1 MTADHST
8 TITIPAE
15 GVETIEKIW
24 TDQRIDDAQLRE
36 PETQDA
42 LRQQWANDLGTT
54 WSELVD
60 KIRSTM
66 LAQLWVVVRSPIGRP
81 SPALLAALG
90 IAVGWLADPYRASWS
105 RVLQEIPHKP
115 KWTPDLEWH
124 TDSTGWLQ
132 PNDVTALTC
141 LKPATIGGATDIL
154 TLDTVQRT
162 AIDEVGLTTLAGAGF
177 AWPLDAELG
186 GGRTCDVIITPQRI
200 RFMRAALLNATDKH
214 IRESARRFADLID
227 RLAPDYSSALDPGD
241 SLLFDNTRCLH
252 RRGELTDPDRR
263 RLLLRTKIF
272 WRPRDG
278 LHSQARH
285 RAITS

>member
-1 MTADHST
+1 MTGDQSNT
-8 TITIPAE
+8 LVISAE
-15 GVETIEKIW
+15 AVEAIEKIW

-36 PETQDA
+36 PDIQEG
-42 LRQQWANDLGTT
+42 LRQRWATHLGTT
-54 WSELVD
+54 WSELV
-60 KIRSTM
+60 KNIRGTIR
-66 LAQLWVVVRSPIGRP
+66 AQLWVVVRSPIGRP

-90 IAVGWLADPYRASWS
+90 TAVGWLADPYRASWS

-115 KWTPDLEWH
+115 EWTPDLEWH
-124 TDSTGWLQ
+124 TDSTGWPQ

-141 LKPATIGGATDIL
+141 LKPAVTGGATDLL

-162 AIDEVGLTTLAGAGF
+162 AIDEATLTTLAGADF

-186 GGRTCDVIITPQRI
+186 GGHASDVIITPQRI
-200 RFMRAALLNATDKH
+200 RFMRAALLNATDDR

-227 RLAPDYSSALDPGD
+227 RLAPDQSAVLDPGD
-241 SLLFDNTRCLH
+241 SLLFDNARCLH
-252 RRGELTDPDRR
+252 RRGELSDPDRR

-272 WRPRDG
+272 WQLPDRLDG
-278 LHSQARH
+278 QARH